1 MKKHMNFVI
10 VFIVITGSFIM
21 NEALATD
28 AALEET
34 MTEYFSAL
42 KEGNIHTLSLL
53 LSDDLSQRRGELL
66 KNPRYS
72 EFLKKYYEGAQF
84 KVIRFNPLAGN
95 RMDVEIKVVSNG
107 QTSFNTITFVGKK
120 GGNWKLLKGK
130 KSYSEKE
137 KKSYSEMDLMPQR

>member
-21 NEALATD
+21 NEALAID
-28 AALEET
+28 PALGT
-34 MTEYFSAL
+34 TLNHYFTAL
-42 KEGNIHTLSLL
+42 KEGDIHTLSLL
-53 LSDDLSQRRGELL
+53 LSDDLSQRRGELIE
-66 KNPRYS
+66 NPRYS
-72 EFLKKYYEGAQF
+72 GFLKKYYEGAQF

-95 RMDVEIKVVSNG
+95 CMAVDIEVVSYG
-107 QTSFNTITFVGKK
+107 QTSFDTITFVEK
-120 GGNWKLLKGK
+120 GGKWKLLKEK